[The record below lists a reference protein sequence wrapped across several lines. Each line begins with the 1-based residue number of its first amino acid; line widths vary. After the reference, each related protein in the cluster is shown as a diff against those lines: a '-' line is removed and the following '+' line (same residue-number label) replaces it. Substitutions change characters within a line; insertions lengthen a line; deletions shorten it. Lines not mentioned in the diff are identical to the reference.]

1 VPPRVTLKNSTFKD
15 VGTAIRADGPIDLSL
30 ENISLDNV
38 RTPFDLRAGGSV
50 TASGT
55 RIMNDP
61 KLLSIGK
68 NATGWSRPSGPPL
81 PVFCPACK
89 SIFPSRNY
97 AFGGMYFNAWDN
109 EETCPECGSAHA
121 KLSEGI
127 FDLAGETVR
136 IISAPDITHA
146 MLAAIK
152 KTTDEFNSGKITPQ
166 AAVTQLNKI
175 SPKLARLFRKT
186 FSTCNSLLTA
196 LSVLIGIACLV
207 AALQQTELAKEQT
220 GIAREQLALQKH
232 ATDPAIALEKVL
244 ERFSAMVLQSQAME
258 PQQKKRTPKKRRA
271 QKSKPKSKLKS
282 VPVERLPPQKPNVRQ

>member
-1 VPPRVTLKNSTFKD
+1 
-15 VGTAIRADGPIDLSL
+15 
-30 ENISLDNV
+30 
-38 RTPFDLRAGGSV
+38 
-50 TASGT
+50 
-55 RIMNDP
+55 
-61 KLLSIGK
+61 
-68 NATGWSRPSGPPL
+68 
-81 PVFCPACK
+81 
-89 SIFPSRNY
+89 
-97 AFGGMYFNAWDN
+97 
-109 EETCPECGSAHA
+109 
-121 KLSEGI
+121 
-127 FDLAGETVR
+127 
-136 IISAPDITHA
+136 

-207 AALQQTELAKEQT
+207 VALQQTELAKEQT
-220 GIAREQLALQKH
+220 SIAREQLALQKH

-244 ERFSAMVLQSQAME
+244 ERFSDMVLQSQAME

-282 VPVERLPPQKPNVRQ
+282 VPVERLSPQKPNVRQ